1 MERKLNRA
9 RVVASRLRKFDFI
22 AKSRAGS
29 VYLLLTSV
37 IKSIHYFHT
46 MLLLDISV
54 FPTSD
59 LTIFSFATIFS

>member
-29 VYLLLTSV
+29 VYLLLTRRYK
-37 IKSIHYFHT
+37 INTLFHT

-54 FPTSD
+54 FQ
-59 LTIFSFATIFS
+59 LQI